1 MIEPGRLQLL
11 ERQHTL
17 DSGIVVQRWF
27 VREGKNITRT
37 EVYFNTDGSVVA
49 YHDSVNGDHRPLRM
63 DMMFKALYEGETEFN
78 SILQYSGVHDPSKIQ
93 TYSTGR

>member
-11 ERQHTL
+11 EREYTL
-17 DSGIVVQRWF
+17 DSGVVVQRWF

-49 YHDSVNGDHRPLRM
+49 YHDSVNGDHRPLRV
-63 DMMFKALYEGETEFN
+63 DMMFKALCEGEDVFE
-78 SILQYSGVHDPSKIQ
+78 SILQHSGVHDPSKIQ